1 MKLELAPEDRTK
13 LERWLKGRTMSDK
26 IKGRARIVLMTA
38 DNRPTSELM
47 EILGVANKT
56 LNLW

>member
-13 LERWLKGRTMSDK
+13 LERWLKGRAVSDK
-26 IKGRARIVLMTA
+26 IKDRARIVLMTA